1 MRKWRVGTVSMG
13 ASLIL
18 LGIVLFISQW
28 EGMGAA
34 DIFASWWPFLLVLLG
49 AEILVYLYFSKQE
62 NTLIKYD
69 FLSIIFIG
77 VLGSVAIL
85 FVLLSSTGIWQEIR
99 TVVSAE
105 TKVFHLPNVRQSVSP
120 EMKRIVLQTGSQPIV
135 IEGGSNSEIQIF
147 GTYQSL
153 SANDIKKQED
163 YVAMNIV
170 GDTMYITIKE
180 MPRKEVLFHTVN
192 AMTPTVVIPQ
202 HLSLEVRGNY
212 NSVLLY
218 PRKLAANWTVSKA
231 EDVQISLDKNTDI
244 LVTAVTRESLEDGN
258 IAWQRESR
266 ETEKTLPEQTFKG
279 KVQLGDGTHH
289 IYVFDSQHA
298 AVHVSN

>member
-28 EGMGAA
+28 KGTGAI
-34 DIFASWWPFLLVLLG
+34 DIFTSWWPFLLLVLG
-49 AEILVYLYFSKQE
+49 VEILAYLYFSKQE
-62 NTLIKYD
+62 NTFIKYD

-77 VLGSVAIL
+77 VLGSVAIV
-85 FVLLSSTGIWQEIR
+85 FVLLSSTGILEEIR
-99 TVVSAE
+99 TVVGAE

-120 EMKRIVLQTGSQPIV
+120 EMKRIVLQTGSHPVV
-135 IEGGSNSEIQIF
+135 IEGNNSDEIQIF

-153 SANDIKKQED
+153 SAKDIKKQED

-180 MPRKEVLFHTVN
+180 MPRKEGLFHTMS

-218 PRKLAANWTVSKA
+218 PRQLTANWTVLKA
-231 EDVQISLDKNTDI
+231 DGVQISLDKNTDI
-244 LVTAVTRESLEDGN
+244 LVTAVTREMLEDGN
-258 IAWQRESR
+258 IAWQRENTN
-266 ETEKTLPEQTFKG
+266 TEETLPVQTFKG
-279 KVQLGDGTHH
+279 KVQLGNGTHH
-289 IYVFDSQHA
+289 IYVFDSQRA
-298 AVHVSN
+298 AVHVLD

>member
-28 EGMGAA
+28 KGMGAA

-77 VLGSVAIL
+77 VLGSVAVL

-135 IEGGSNSEIQIF
+135 IEGGSNGEIQIF

-180 MPRKEVLFHTVN
+180 MPRKEGLFHTVN

-258 IAWQRESR
+258 IAWQRESG

-279 KVQLGDGTHH
+279 EVQLGDGTHH

>member
-135 IEGGSNSEIQIF
+135 IEGGSNGEIQIF

-180 MPRKEVLFHTVN
+180 MPRKEGLFHTVN

>member
-28 EGMGAA
+28 KGMGAA

-77 VLGSVAIL
+77 VLGSVAVL

-180 MPRKEVLFHTVN
+180 MPRKEGLFHTVN

-258 IAWQRESR
+258 IAWQRESG

-279 KVQLGDGTHH
+279 EVQLGDGTHH

>member
-180 MPRKEVLFHTVN
+180 MPRKEGLFHTVN

>member
-13 ASLIL
+13 TSLIL

-28 EGMGAA
+28 KGTGAV
-34 DIFASWWPFLLVLLG
+34 DIFTSWWPFLLVVLG
-49 AEILVYLYFSKQE
+49 VEILAYLYFSKQE
-62 NTLIKYD
+62 NTFIKYD

-77 VLGSVAIL
+77 VLGSVSIVL
-85 FVLLSSTGIWQEIR
+85 VLLSSTGILEEIR
-99 TVVSAE
+99 TVVGAE
-105 TKVFHLPNVRQSVSP
+105 TKVFHLPHVRQSVSP
-120 EMKRIVLQTGSQPIV
+120 EMKRIVLQTGRYPVV
-135 IEGGSNSEIQIF
+135 IEGNNSDEIQIF

-180 MPRKEVLFHTVN
+180 MPRKEGLFHTMS

-202 HLSLEVRGNY
+202 HLSLEVRGGY

-218 PRKLAANWTVSKA
+218 PRQLTANWTVSKA
-231 EDVQISLDKNTDI
+231 EGVQISLDKNTDI
-244 LVTAVTRESLEDGN
+244 LVTAVTREMLEDGN
-258 IAWQRESR
+258 IAWQRENTN
-266 ETEKTLPEQTFKG
+266 TEETLPVQTFKG
-279 KVQLGDGTHH
+279 KVQLGNGTHH
-289 IYVFDSQHA
+289 IYVFDSQRA
-298 AVHVSN
+298 AVHVLD

>member
-49 AEILVYLYFSKQE
+49 VEILVYLYFSKQE

-77 VLGSVAIL
+77 VLGSVAVL

-135 IEGGSNSEIQIF
+135 IEGGSNGEIQIF

-180 MPRKEVLFHTVN
+180 MPRKEGLFHTVN

-202 HLSLEVRGNY
+202 HLSLEVRGDY

-258 IAWQRESR
+258 IAWQRESG

>member
-28 EGMGAA
+28 KGMGAA

-49 AEILVYLYFSKQE
+49 VEILAYLYFSRQE
-62 NTLIKYD
+62 HTFIKYD

-77 VLGSVAIL
+77 ALGSVAIL
-85 FVLLSSTGIWQEIR
+85 FVLLSSTGILQEVR
-99 TVVSAE
+99 TVVGAE

-120 EMKRIVLQTGSQPIV
+120 EIKRIVLQTGSQPIT
-135 IEGGSNSEIQIF
+135 IEGSNSDEIQIF
-147 GTYQSL
+147 GTYQSI

-163 YVAMNIV
+163 YVVINIV
-170 GDTMYITIKE
+170 GDTMYMTIKE
-180 MPRKEVLFHTVN
+180 MPRKEVLFHTVST
-192 AMTPTVVIPQ
+192 MTPTVVVPR

-218 PRKLAANWTVSKA
+218 PRQLAASWNVSKA
-231 EDVQISLDKNTDI
+231 EEVHIELDKNANI
-244 LVTAVTRESLEDGN
+244 LVTAVTREMLEDGN
-258 IAWQRESR
+258 IAWQRENG
-266 ETEKTLPEQTFKG
+266 ETEEKLPVQTFKG
-279 KVQLGDGTHH
+279 KVQLGNGTYH
-289 IYVFDSQHA
+289 IDVFDSQRA
-298 AVHVSN
+298 TVHVLN

>member
-28 EGMGAA
+28 KGMGAA

-77 VLGSVAIL
+77 VLGSVAVL

-135 IEGGSNSEIQIF
+135 IEGGSNGEIQIF

-180 MPRKEVLFHTVN
+180 MPRKEGLFHTVN

-258 IAWQRESR
+258 IAWQREGG

-279 KVQLGDGTHH
+279 EVQLGDGTHH

>member
-28 EGMGAA
+28 KGTGAV
-34 DIFASWWPFLLVLLG
+34 DIFTSWWPFLLLVLG
-49 AEILVYLYFSKQE
+49 VEILAYLYFSKQE
-62 NTLIKYD
+62 NTFIKYD

-77 VLGSVAIL
+77 VLGSVAIV
-85 FVLLSSTGIWQEIR
+85 FVLLSSTGILEEIR
-99 TVVSAE
+99 TVVGAE

-120 EMKRIVLQTGSQPIV
+120 EMKRIVLQTGSHPVV
-135 IEGGSNSEIQIF
+135 IEGNNSDEIQIF

-180 MPRKEVLFHTVN
+180 MPRKEGLFHTMS

-218 PRKLAANWTVSKA
+218 PRQLTANWTVLKA
-231 EDVQISLDKNTDI
+231 DGVQINLDKNTDI
-244 LVTAVTRESLEDGN
+244 LVTAVTREMLEDGN
-258 IAWQRESR
+258 IAWQRENTNI
-266 ETEKTLPEQTFKG
+266 EETLPVQTFKG
-279 KVQLGDGTHH
+279 KVQLGNGTHH
-289 IYVFDSQHA
+289 IYVFDSQRA
-298 AVHVSN
+298 TVHVLN

>member
-28 EGMGAA
+28 KGMGAA

-135 IEGGSNSEIQIF
+135 IEGGSNGEIQIF

-153 SANDIKKQED
+153 SDNDIKKQED

-180 MPRKEVLFHTVN
+180 MPRKEGLFHTVN

-258 IAWQRESR
+258 IAWQRESG

-279 KVQLGDGTHH
+279 EVQLGDGTHH